1 MLRFQPPPGSNQPFR
16 PPNPVINYPNQ
27 PVYQPQRPRPPNQ
40 HQYHPHAEPDKSGDK
55 EDSAVKHEHFHYHI
69 KVGEKYFQSKSCR
82 NNHFPQ
88 VDNGGESSP
97 IRPTLITGGSGGG
110 GGGKHHYKPIGVGVS
125 SSADRLVLAGGGGGG
140 GGGHHYLSPGL
151 GNRVNGGGVG
161 YARPG
166 DQAVAFDVSSDDVA
180 IHHDSFGLNPLSV
193 QDVRIRQINQCDQRV
208 LIKIRK
214 KNVKNPQITK

>member
-1 MLRFQPPPGSNQPFR
+1 M
-16 PPNPVINYPNQ
+16 
-27 PVYQPQRPRPPNQ
+27 
-40 HQYHPHAEPDKSGDK
+40 
-55 EDSAVKHEHFHYHI
+55 
-69 KVGEKYFQSKSCR
+69 
-82 NNHFPQ
+82 
-88 VDNGGESSP
+88 DNGGESSP